1 MKRILTFIITV
12 FMLAIPLIAQTAKS
26 LEVSF
31 DYVKQTGPGS
41 NQWAVWIE
49 NAKGEVVRTLYV
61 TSFTTKGRTRGN
73 EELVRGYKKR
83 PDCVPT
89 WVKTAKADNLSDK
102 QIDAFTGATPKAN
115 GRQTYK
121 WDFKD
126 AKGKSVAK
134 GTYKV
139 CVEATL
145 YGKSVILYTGN
156 FASKGKTGN
165 VSLKST
171 LTQKDETHEGMIS
184 NVKAVLK

>member
-1 MKRILTFIITV
+1 MKKIQIVIIV
-12 FMLAIPLIAQTAKS
+12 AFMLAIPSMAQKS

-31 DYVKQTGPGS
+31 DYVKQAGPGS

-49 NAKGEVVRTLYV
+49 NAKGEVVRNLYV
-61 TSFTTKGRTRGN
+61 TSFTAKGRARGN
-73 EELVRGYKKR
+73 KELVRGYKKR

-89 WVKTAKADNLSDK
+89 WVKNAKADKLSDK

-115 GRQTYK
+115 GKQTYK

-126 AKGKSVAK
+126 ANGKPVAK

-145 YGKSVILYTGN
+145 YGKSTILYTGT
-156 FASKGKTGN
+156 FASKIKKGN
-165 VSLKST
+165 VALKSS
-171 LTQKDETHEGMIS
+171 LTQKDETHESMIS

>member
-1 MKRILTFIITV
+1 MKKIIVMVIAT
-12 FMLAIPLIAQTAKS
+12 FMLAIPAMAQKS

-31 DYVKQTGPGS
+31 DYVKQAGPGS
-41 NQWAVWIE
+41 NQYAVWIE
-49 NAKGEVVRTLYV
+49 NAKGEVVRTLFV
-61 TSFTTKGRTRGN
+61 TSFTTKGRARGN

-89 WVKTAKADNLSDK
+89 WVKNAKAENLSDK
-102 QIDAFTGATPKAN
+102 QLDGFTGATPKAN
-115 GRQTYK
+115 GKQTFT

-126 AKGKSVAK
+126 SKGKAVAK
-134 GTYKV
+134 GNYKV

-145 YGKSVILYTGN
+145 YGKSVILYSGT
-156 FASKGKTGN
+156 FSSKGKKGN
-165 VSLKST
+165 VPLKST